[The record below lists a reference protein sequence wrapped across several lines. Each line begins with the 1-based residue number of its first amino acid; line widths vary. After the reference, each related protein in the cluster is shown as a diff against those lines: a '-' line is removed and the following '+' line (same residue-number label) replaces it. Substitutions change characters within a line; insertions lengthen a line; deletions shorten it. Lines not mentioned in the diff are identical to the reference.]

1 MKIGFL
7 ITARLKSSRLKL
19 KLLKPLNGFSVVER
33 VIQRAKQVEECSDI
47 VLCTSRSNQD
57 LPLIRI
63 ANKNNIYYYNGSSE
77 DVLQR
82 MLDAAELFQMDY
94 VIGITADNPLF
105 SIYHANIISD
115 MIRSDGNL
123 DFIYTT
129 GMPIGVNI
137 YGIKTKALKT
147 VCSIKEEVDT
157 EIWGYLI
164 NRPEIFNVKE
174 IKVDDEYQCEK
185 YRMTLDE
192 INDYKFFTQLY
203 NMFPKEGEID
213 LLDAYN
219 YLQKNPE
226 IVAINNTV
234 VQKDLN
240 EDVKKRISK
249 FYKDNKDKILDL
261 KNKIYSK

>member
-47 VLCTSRSNQD
+47 VLCTSSSNQD
-57 LPLIRI
+57 LPLMRI
-63 ANKNNIYYYNGSSE
+63 ANKNNIYYHNGSSE

-115 MIRSDGNL
+115 MIRSDSNL

-137 YGIKTKALKT
+137 YGIKTKAL
-147 VCSIKEEVDT
+147 
-157 EIWGYLI
+157 
-164 NRPEIFNVKE
+164 
-174 IKVDDEYQCEK
+174 
-185 YRMTLDE
+185 
-192 INDYKFFTQLY
+192 
-203 NMFPKEGEID
+203 
-213 LLDAYN
+213 
-219 YLQKNPE
+219 
-226 IVAINNTV
+226 
-234 VQKDLN
+234 
-240 EDVKKRISK
+240 
-249 FYKDNKDKILDL
+249 
-261 KNKIYSK
+261 